1 MMIGRPARDLPS
13 ARMFSSVSR
22 WIGALAAIGVISAL
36 PARGI
41 ITYGTDDPVHNT
53 TAPAGALAGS
63 GWRWQGPW
71 GGLLGTAISPN
82 HFITVAH
89 AGGATGWDFS
99 LDGKHHTAVS
109 VCIAPGAD
117 LQIWKVAGTIT
128 SFAPRYT
135 GIAERGKTAVMIG
148 RGTARGEAIMGEGTF
163 RLELKGWR
171 WGGDEG
177 VVRWGTNVVS
187 AVVDSTG
194 NMVTGRA
201 GLAGDRIRC
210 TFDAGAGADEATI
223 SRGDSG
229 GALFIQDAGDW
240 KLAGLLSAVE
250 GTIRLSADGPDVSA
264 AIFDLGGL
272 YVPTTGG
279 WVKFPDQ
286 FAQQPTSFSAARVSG
301 NEAWIASVLA
311 DQVAPDRVMTVES
324 SAAADGPFT
333 EEKEARLQLQ
343 QSLFV
348 VPTAAGT
355 RFYRLRSDAPTTI
368 SGVSLSAEGVVL
380 RFGME

>member
-1 MMIGRPARDLPS
+1 
-13 ARMFSSVSR
+13 
-22 WIGALAAIGVISAL
+22 
-36 PARGI
+36 
-41 ITYGTDDPVHNT
+41 
-53 TAPAGALAGS
+53 
-63 GWRWQGPW
+63 
-71 GGLLGTAISPN
+71 
-82 HFITVAH
+82 
-89 AGGATGWDFS
+89 
-99 LDGKHHTAVS
+99 
-109 VCIAPGAD
+109 
-117 LQIWKVAGTIT
+117 
-128 SFAPRYT
+128 
-135 GIAERGKTAVMIG
+135 
-148 RGTARGEAIMGEGTF
+148 
-163 RLELKGWR
+163 
-171 WGGDEG
+171 
-177 VVRWGTNVVS
+177 
-187 AVVDSTG
+187 
-194 NMVTGRA
+194 
-201 GLAGDRIRC
+201 
-210 TFDAGAGADEATI
+210 
-223 SRGDSG
+223 
-229 GALFIQDAGDW
+229 
-240 KLAGLLSAVE
+240 
-250 GTIRLSADGPDVSA
+250 VSA

-348 VPTAAGT
+348 VPSAAGT